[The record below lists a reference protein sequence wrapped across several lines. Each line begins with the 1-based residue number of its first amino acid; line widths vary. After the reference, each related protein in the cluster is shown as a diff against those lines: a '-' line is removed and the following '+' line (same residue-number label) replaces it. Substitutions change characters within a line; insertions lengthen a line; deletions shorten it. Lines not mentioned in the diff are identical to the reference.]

1 MSGDDKRQPG
11 PILGQIPRLPR
22 PARLPAADGDA
33 KAEIERLRAEV
44 RGFQAESGCWQRW
57 HDAERAL
64 ADQLAEAFNDVFALL
79 PPDRVRLIRPTSHI
93 AIAAYRTARTNGSAS
108 ATDVGGQP

>member
-1 MSGDDKRQPG
+1 VSGD
-11 PILGQIPRLPR
+11 PRCHWHGIGFVESDHGWSCPMCPR
-22 PARLPAADGDA
+22 PT
-33 KAEIERLRAEV
+33 EIKRLRAEV

-93 AIAAYRTARTNGSAS
+93 AIAAYRTARTNGSAG